1 MLLGIDGTSPRDAG
15 PDNTVL
21 AKRSHA
27 AMPTGSEAQLR

>member
-1 MLLGIDGTSPRDAG
+1 MFLGIEETSPRDAG

-27 AMPTGSEAQLR
+27 AMPTGSQAQLR